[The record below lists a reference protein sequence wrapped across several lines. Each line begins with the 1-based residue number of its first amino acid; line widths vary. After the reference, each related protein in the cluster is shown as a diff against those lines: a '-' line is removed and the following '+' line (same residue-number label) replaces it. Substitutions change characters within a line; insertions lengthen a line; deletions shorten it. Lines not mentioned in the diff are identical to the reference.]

1 MMYFIIGKTKKYH
14 PFVNK
19 TPPGNSMRK
28 IVQEQVK
35 MGEIDISAID
45 IELDSRDEIPQ
56 LLRGFQY
63 LYSNTAL
70 RNRIFRELWRMVP
83 DDVDISNGR
92 TGMDLWS
99 ILVLGTIRLSCNWD
113 YDKLQEIANNHCTL
127 RQMLGHGI
135 FDYDKRYPRQTLC
148 GNIRWFTNDILD
160 DINRIV
166 VQAGNQQLG
175 LRKDDTLHCRLD
187 SFVVETDVHFP
198 TDINLLWDA
207 IRKSLEIGHHLAE
220 DLGIEGW
227 RQTRHNLRTTKNLFR
242 RIQKLRDK
250 KQRESTQ
257 YKELIREYIESG
269 EEYFKRARSS
279 FCSMGYGCTPMQSLR
294 IENLLYFVKCG
305 ETLCKQIRTRCL
317 YGKTIPQNEK
327 MFSLFEPHTEWIVKG
342 KSGINQELGIR
353 VGILECDNGY
363 ILLGRVMQQEIDEEV
378 AIPMITEAKKRY
390 PQLSSCS
397 FDKGFH
403 SPDNQQKLAKIL
415 DTVILPRK
423 GKLDADELAIEQ
435 SEGFKNLRRK
445 HSAVESAIHALENH
459 GLDMCPDHGI
469 DGFERYVALAIVARN
484 IQLLGRRL
492 QMAAIDECEENR
504 KAA

>member
-1 MMYFIIGKTKKYH
+1 
-14 PFVNK
+14 
-19 TPPGNSMRK
+19 MRK

-35 MGEIDISAID
+35 IGEIDIGAID
-45 IELDSRDEIPQ
+45 IEIDSRDEIPQ
-56 LLRGFQY
+56 LLRGLQY

-70 RNRIFRELWRMVP
+70 RNRIFRELWVMVP
-83 DDVDISNGR
+83 ENVDISNGR
-92 TGMDLWS
+92 KGMDLWS
-99 ILVLGTIRLSCNWD
+99 ILVLGTLRLSCNWD
-113 YDKLQEIANNHCTL
+113 YDKLQEIANNHGTL
-127 RQMLGHGI
+127 RQMLGHGLM
-135 FDYDKRYPRQTLC
+135 DSDKRYPRQTLC
-148 GNIRWFTNDILD
+148 DNIRWFTQDILD
-160 DINRIV
+160 NINRIV

-175 LRKDDTLHCRLD
+175 ITKDDTLHGRLD

-207 IRKSLEIGHHLAE
+207 IRKSLEIGQNLAE
-220 DLGIEGW
+220 DLCVGGW
-227 RQTRHNLRTTKNLFR
+227 RQTRHNLRTVKNLYR

-250 KQRESTQ
+250 KQQASTQ
-257 YKELIREYIESG
+257 YKDLIREYIESG

-279 FCSMGYGCTPMQSLR
+279 FCGIGLGCTPVQSLR

-305 ETLCKQIRTRCL
+305 ETLSKQIRQRCL
-317 YGKTIPQNEK
+317 HGKTIPQSEK

-342 KSGINQELGIR
+342 KAGINQELGIR
-353 VGILECDNGY
+353 TAILECDNGY
-363 ILLGRVMQQEIDEEV
+363 ILLGRVMEQELDEEIAV
-378 AIPMITEAKKRY
+378 PMITEAKKRY

-403 SPDNQQKLAKIL
+403 SPDNQLKLAKIL

-423 GKLDADELAIEQ
+423 GKLDAEELTIEQ
-435 SEGFKNLRRK
+435 SDEFKNLRRK

-469 DGFERYVALAIVARN
+469 DGFRRYVALAIVARN

-492 QMAAIDECEENR
+492 QMAEIDKREKIR